1 MNHHDISFEIK
12 SLGDSG
18 TFSGMGSVYGNIDHG
33 GDIVAPGAFT
43 KSLQAYGA
51 KQSMPAMLWQHRQG
65 SPIGVYTKMTE
76 SDDGVYVEGTL
87 AMKTQLGA
95 EAFELMK
102 MKAITGLSVGFIS
115 TDDSYDKKSGVRTIK
130 SANLLEV
137 SLVTFPMNDM
147 TRVSSVKNIESIGDL
162 TSAESYL
169 RDAGGLSRRE
179 AKAFIS
185 TLRTLNLRD
194 AGDDQSSE
202 MKAIANLLE
211 RRRVLMT

>member
-1 MNHHDISFEIK
+1 MNHHDIRFEIK

-18 TFSGMGSVYGNIDHG
+18 TFSGMGSVYGNVDYG

-43 KSLQAYGA
+43 KSLMAYGT

-65 SPIGVYTKMTE
+65 SPIGVYTKMVE
-76 SDDGVYVEGTL
+76 SDGGVYVEGTL

-95 EAFELMK
+95 EAYELMK
-102 MKAITGLSVGFIS
+102 MKAISGLSVGYIC
-115 TDDSYDKKSGVRTIK
+115 TDDAYDKKSGVRTIK
-130 SANLLEV
+130 EADLLEV
-137 SLVTFPMNDM
+137 SLVTFPMNDQA
-147 TRVSSVKNIESIGDL
+147 RVSAVKNIESISDL

-185 TLRTLNLRD
+185 TLKTLNLRD
-194 AGDDQSSE
+194 ADDDQSAE
-202 MKAIANLLE
+202 LKAIADLLE
-211 RRRVLMT
+211 KRRVLMT

>member
-1 MNHHDISFEIK
+1 MNHHDIQFEIK

-18 TFSGMGSVYGNIDHG
+18 TFSGMGSVYGNVDYG

-43 KSLQAYGA
+43 KSLQEFGS
-51 KQSMPAMLWQHRQG
+51 KQCMPAMLWQHRQG
-65 SPIGVYTKMTE
+65 SPIGVYTKMVE
-76 SDDGVYVEGTL
+76 SDGGVYVEGML

-102 MKAITGLSVGFIS
+102 MKAISGLSVGYI
-115 TDDSYDKKSGVRTIK
+115 TKDDAYDKKSGVRTIK
-130 SANLLEV
+130 EADLLEV
-137 SLVTFPMNDM
+137 SLVTFPMNDAA
-147 TRVSSVKNIESIGDL
+147 RVSAVKNIESIRDL

-185 TLRTLNLRD
+185 TLKTLNLRD
-194 AGDDQSSE
+194 ADDDQSAE
-202 MKAIANLLE
+202 LKAIANLLE

>member
-1 MNHHDISFEIK
+1 MNHHDIRFEIK

-18 TFSGMGSVYGNIDHG
+18 TFAGMGSVYGNIDYG

-43 KSLQAYGA
+43 KSLQALGA

-65 SPIGVYTKMTE
+65 SPIGIYTKMVE
-76 SDDGVYVEGTL
+76 SEGGVYVEGTL

-102 MKAITGLSVGFIS
+102 MKAISGLSVGYIC
-115 TDDSYDKKSGVRTIK
+115 TDDAYDKKSGVRTIK
-130 SANLLEV
+130 EADLLEV
-137 SLVTFPMNDM
+137 SLVTFPMNDQA
-147 TRVSSVKNIESIGDL
+147 RISAVKNIESISDL

-185 TLRTLNLRD
+185 TLKTLNLRD
-194 AGDDQSSE
+194 ADDDRSAE
-202 MKAIANLLE
+202 LKAITDLLE